1 MATRII
7 SAAVGVVI
15 TLLVLFLHNTI
26 VFPIV
31 LGIITAILIFE
42 YLRANDLLRYR
53 LSAGG
58 ALLLAFGLPILSD
71 LSKGYISRFRTM
83 LCVVCVVCI
92 LIDYIRHQTKMSQ
105 KAFSTLMT
113 GVILVII
120 PMTTIVMLNN
130 RHEQHGLALLLL
142 GLGGA
147 WIADSGA
154 YFVGSS
160 MGKHKLCPNISPNK
174 TVEGFIGGIFFNIVY
189 FVLFALIYNAICRRN
204 NVSFAIDPFSSVIV
218 AMVCAVLGTIGDLT
232 ASVMKRQLEIKDFGK
247 LMPGHGGLLDR
258 FDSVLLVLPFFY
270 AYVESNEFFNIVSL

>member
-26 VFPIV
+26 VFPVV
-31 LGIITAILIFE
+31 LGIIAAILVFE

-71 LSKGYISRFRTM
+71 LSAGMISRFRGM

-105 KAFSTLMT
+105 KSFFSLIAGLFLIVLPMCSIITLNHT
-113 GVILVII
+113 
-120 PMTTIVMLNN
+120 
-130 RHEQHGLALLLL
+130 HEQHGLALLLL

-160 MGKHKLCPNISPNK
+160 MGKHKLCPSISPNK
-174 TVEGFIGGIFFNIVY
+174 TVEGFIGGIFFNVVY
-189 FVLFALIYNAICRRN
+189 FVLFAVIYSAICKRN
-204 NVSFAIDPFSSVIV
+204 GIGFAMDPFSSIIV

-258 FDSVLLVLPFFY
+258 FDSVLLVLPFFC
-270 AYVESNEFFNIVSL
+270 AYVQSIDFINIQ